1 MRRPSRAL
9 FRIGGSVAAVDDD
22 WRVTVTLRDED
33 LGRLRRALVE
43 HEVERDVRERLGDR
57 IPVGEGGDALFLY
70 AATGEAAR
78 EAADVARAVA
88 DEHGVEAAFTIDRWH
103 PLEERWENETAALPT
118 TPAERQ
124 TEHVRREQDE
134 IAESEELGASLWE
147 VRIDFASRSD
157 AVAFSER
164 LEAERESLVPG
175 WTFSIGRWWTYVV
188 IGADNEE
195 QANQIARKLE
205 GELPPGAAL
214 RVEPSTALAGRT
226 VFAVL
231 VGFAS

>member
-9 FRIGGSVAAVDDD
+9 LRIGGSVAAVDDD

-43 HEVERDVRERLGDR
+43 HEVERDLRERLGDR
-57 IPVGEGGDALFLY
+57 IPVGEGDSMLFLY
-70 AATGEAAR
+70 AATREAAR
-78 EAADVARAVA
+78 EAAQVARSIA
-88 DEHGVEAAFTIDRWH
+88 DTHGVEAAFTIDRWH
-103 PLEERWENETAALPT
+103 PLEERWENEAAPRPT
-118 TPAERQ
+118 TTAERQ
-124 TEHVRREQDE
+124 AEHERLEQDE
-134 IAESEELGASLWE
+134 VTESEELGASLWE
-147 VRIDFASRSD
+147 VRIDFDSRSD

-188 IGADNEE
+188 IGADNED
-195 QANQIARKLE
+195 QANQIARKLA
-205 GELPPGAAL
+205 GELPAGATM

-231 VGFAS
+231 QGFAS